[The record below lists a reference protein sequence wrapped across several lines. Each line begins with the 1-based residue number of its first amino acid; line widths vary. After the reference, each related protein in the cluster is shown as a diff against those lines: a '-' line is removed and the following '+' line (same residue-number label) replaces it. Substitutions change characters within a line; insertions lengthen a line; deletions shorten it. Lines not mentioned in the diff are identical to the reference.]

1 MNRLTQWDEYGNA
14 DIISLDDVMPEIY
27 AELSFSEANAL
38 TDVLN
43 LLGTYEDTGLTPAD
57 IRDLH
62 NEFCLQCGKYR
73 EAHVGRC
80 DGCRWRMEPE
90 SEEVE
95 AARATRRLACQQAIE
110 QLQGLR
116 EHCTDF
122 EDKDDPENIWAND
135 IKALDLA
142 IRALKKEAR
151 R

>member
-1 MNRLTQWDEYGNA
+1 MKRLTQWDEYGNA
-14 DIISLDDVMPEIY
+14 DIIALDDMMPEIY

-57 IRDLH
+57 IRDLR

-73 EAHVGRC
+73 EAHLGRC

-95 AARATRRLACQQAIE
+95 AAKAARRLAVQQAIE
-110 QLQGLR
+110 QLENLR
-116 EHCTDF
+116 EHCSEFD
-122 EDKDDPENIWAND
+122 ESDDPDSIWKKD
-135 IKALDLA
+135 IAALDLA
-142 IRALKKEAR
+142 ISTLKKEAAK
-151 R
+151 

>member
-1 MNRLTQWDEYGNA
+1 MTRLTQWDEYGNA
-14 DIISLDDVMPEIY
+14 DIIALSDMMPEIY

-38 TDVLN
+38 TDALN

-57 IRDLH
+57 IRDLR

-73 EAHVGRC
+73 EAHLGRC

-90 SEEVE
+90 SEE
-95 AARATRRLACQQAIE
+95 ARATRRLKAQQAIE

-122 EDKDDPENIWAND
+122 EDKDDPEDIWAKD